1 MQVFDKSSM
10 TGKQFGRWTV
20 LDKYEITPKGE
31 RKWLCRCECGTT
43 RYVLERSLLYGG
55 SASCGC
61 LRKERAEKA
70 ISPDLTGQTFGE
82 LTVIKKLENNGKRV
96 GAWWLCK
103 CSCGEEYEVPGT
115 LLVTGRRTRCSGN
128 AHKKNYDFV
137 DITGKKFGHLTAQ
150 YPLQGQRGR
159 RSVSWH
165 CRCDCGSEIDVSY
178 NTLLYTNLKSCGC
191 QKKKHDQE
199 LREYLTHVDGTSLD
213 MIRSKKVPSD
223 NTTGYRGVYLIR
235 GKYQAKIVFQHKVYY
250 LGVYS
255 KIEDAAQARKEAE
268 EVLFDNSAQF
278 YAQWEARAKSD
289 PAWAKLNP
297 VQIIVTQDDKKH
309 LSVMF
314 LPDLSE
320 EETVKGCVE
329 QTAL

>member
-1 MQVFDKSSM
+1 MQVFVKSSM

-20 LDKYEITPKGE
+20 LDQYEITPKGE

-55 SASCGC
+55 STSCGC

-82 LTVIKKLENNGKRV
+82 LTVIRKLENTGKRI

-103 CSCGEEYEVPGT
+103 CTCGKEYEVPGT
-115 LLVTGRRTRCSGN
+115 LLVTGRRTRCPGN
-128 AHKKNYDFV
+128 AHRRNYDFV

-159 RSVSWH
+159 GSVIWH

-178 NTLLYTNLKSCGC
+178 NTLLYTNIKSCGC

-235 GKYQAKIVFQHKVYY
+235 GKYLAKIVFQHKVYY
-250 LGVYS
+250 LGAYK
-255 KIEDAAQARKEAE
+255 KIEEAAQARKEAE

-278 YAQWEARAKSD
+278 YAQWEARAKAD

-297 VQIIVTQDDKKH
+297 VQIIVKQDEKKH
-309 LSVMF
+309 LSVRY
-314 LPDLSE
+314 LPDLSGE
-320 EETVKGCVE
+320 GIAKGCVG